1 MRPAV
6 SDGTSGHPPVSFSW
20 VNAYSSVLDVCFLSP
35 YHAFLTFPI
44 GIMTL
49 FGLPRVA
56 FAVALLLASGASAQT
71 QPTPSGTDLVFV
83 NQSGDAVCVN
93 DDNGEFT
100 CTNLGNPVTTSFDV
114 AAADFD
120 GIDGTDIAIARSGQ
134 NALVCLNDGDNAFAC
149 SDAGFQAV
157 GLELVN
163 LDDANGPDL
172 VALFGMPFACLN
184 DGDGTFTCT
193 QISSD
198 FAASATVADFD
209 GQNGIDLLL
218 APTNSFVGNRI
229 CLNDGTGSFT
239 CSRADPDG
247 STTADAA
254 AADFDGDGDIDYAE
268 ANQQG
273 GANRVCLND
282 GTGAFTCS
290 VLSTSNANAVTA
302 ADFDGVDGPDLA
314 FANFN
319 SGMNTVCLNN
329 GDATFT
335 CSGIS
340 DDSNDTL
347 GYDVVAA
354 DFDGQNGTD
363 LVFAI
368 LDQRTGDGRPSRI
381 CLNDGSGAFSC
392 SNLGDYN
399 QRAFAVALGDFGGG
413 SAPPPPPPTPVENGN
428 DLLVSK
434 TFGPVNL
441 CLNDGTG
448 TYTCEDVEGG
458 GAQPRDFAVAD
469 FNGDGINDFASANG
483 NSQPQPHLPRR
494 TARAASPAPTCSQ
507 PRSTSPASRRRT
519 STERTGP
526 TSLSPTPTGPPASAS
541 TTAQVSSRARRSPP
555 SLLWMMLKPQI
566 WTVRTARISCSRRS
580 ATMPSASTMVQPGS
594 HARTAVS
601 RMGDT
606 SLIWRLAISMDRTV
620 QTSCWPHSSCSVETG
635 GTTSLASTTE
645 TLPSP
650 ARTYRQTRTISH
662 GVDVGDLDGVNGL
675 DIVFTNSDA
684 PNQLCLNNGAGS
696 FSCSDTPGA
705 GGYSTQIAVGDIDG
719 QGGMDYVA
727 GSTAADPDSPTA
739 CTNNGSG
746 SFTCEIL
753 PVFQGSIVA
762 FGEFGGASAP
772 PPPPP
777 TAAVD
782 LRDSYATTDG
792 PLLVYTTVENT
803 TGPGHPRPPHPGGH
817 APRRGDDADV
827 LHRGLD
833 GAGGD
838 HRRPPPR
845 LPDPDPG
852 HRPCRR
858 VRRHD
863 HAAQHRHGDRRRHRR
878 VHVHALG
885 AGPDGSAGLWR
896 GRAARVAR
904 GGSEPVLGEHGDPV
918 RAGGRRGGGPPG
930 VRCAGPRGGRAGLWR
945 PDGRHAR

>member
-1 MRPAV
+1 M
-6 SDGTSGHPPVSFSW
+6 
-20 VNAYSSVLDVCFLSP
+20 
-35 YHAFLTFPI
+35 
-44 GIMTL
+44 
-49 FGLPRVA
+49 
-56 FAVALLLASGASAQT
+56 
-71 QPTPSGTDLVFV
+71 
-83 NQSGDAVCVN
+83 
-93 DDNGEFT
+93 
-100 CTNLGNPVTTSFDV
+100 

-448 TYTCEDVEGG
+448 TYTCEDIEGG

-483 NSQPQPHLPRR
+483 NYNPN
-494 TARAASPAPTCSQ
+494 
-507 PRSTSPASRRRT
+507 
-519 STERTGP
+519 
-526 TSLSPTPTGPPASAS
+526 
-541 TTAQVSSRARRSPP
+541 
-555 SLLWMMLKPQI
+555 
-566 WTVRTARISCSRRS
+566 RICLADGEGGFSCSDVFPAEINFTGVATADFDGANGPDLAFSYANGTSRVCLNNGAGQFACSPIPSISSMDDVEAADLDGQNGPDLVFSTLGYYAVCLNDGS
-580 ATMPSASTMVQPGS
+580 AGFSCSYGS
-594 HARTAVS
+594 IPNGGYFT
-601 RMGDT
+601 D
-606 SLIWRLAISMDRTV
+606 LAIGDLDGQNGPDFV
-620 QTSCWPHSSCSVETG
+620 
-635 GTTSLASTTE
+635 LASFVLFSGNRGNNIACFNDGNASFTCQDV
-645 TLPSP
+645 S
-650 ARTYRQTRTISH
+650 ADADNSH

-753 PVFQGSIVA
+753 PVFQGTIVA

-803 TGPGHPRPPHPGGH
+803 TDRDIRVRPILE
-817 APRRGDDADV
+817 V
-827 LHRGLD
+827 T
-833 GAGGD
+833 
-838 HRRPPPR
+838 
-845 LPDPDPG
+845 LPDGETTQTYYTGASTVPAG
-852 HRPCRR
+852 IT
-858 VRRHD
+858 
-863 HAAQHRHGDRRRHRR
+863 
-878 VHVHALG
+878 
-885 AGPDGSAGLWR
+885 AGPLRAFRIRIPAIAPAGEYAATITLLNIDTGTVVDTDAFTFTLSAQALTAALASGEAALLASPEAGPNPFSESTVIRYALEADAEVDLRVFDVQGREVAVLASGVQTAGTHATTFEGGALSNGVYLWR
-896 GRAARVAR
+896 LAIGGEVTTGRVTLAR
-904 GGSEPVLGEHGDPV
+904 
-918 RAGGRRGGGPPG
+918 
-930 VRCAGPRGGRAGLWR
+930 
-945 PDGRHAR
+945 